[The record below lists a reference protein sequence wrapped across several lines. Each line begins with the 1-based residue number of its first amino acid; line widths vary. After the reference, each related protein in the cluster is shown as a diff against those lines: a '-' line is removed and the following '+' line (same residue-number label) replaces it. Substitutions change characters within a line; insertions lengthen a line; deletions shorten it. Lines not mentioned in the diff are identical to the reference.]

1 MSVNNMTFEQ
11 AATLLN
17 AVHSQVTGMTQIAP
31 ADVTDFISV
40 AQKTLKAGYDPVIN
54 AISQVVGRTIFSVR
68 PYDAKFRGI
77 QADAQKWG
85 AITRK
90 LVVADKPFQDNE
102 AFDLIDGQSVDMY
115 EVNKPEVLQ
124 FNFYGALTFT
134 KSFTIFRTQ
143 LDNAFRGPEE
153 FGQFMGMV
161 MQNALD
167 MIEQTKETCARLA
180 LDNFIAGKIA
190 ATSDVIHLLTEYNTE
205 TGANPAFTV
214 TTIKDPANF
223 PAFIKWTYARIA
235 TLTNMMT
242 ERSAKYQIQVT
253 GQEVMRHTPFERQ
266 KVYLLNWLLNNI
278 DARVLADTYNYKF
291 LEFADVEAVNY
302 WQAIDDPDEI
312 NITPV
317 YLDAAT
323 GNLIEAQ
330 SAVSQANVMGVIFDD
345 EALGYT
351 SMNEFSGVT
360 PMNVRG
366 EYWNQYFNYVLRYW
380 NDFTEKGLVLLLD

>member
-1 MSVNNMTFEQ
+1 MSVNNMSFEQ

-17 AVHSQVTGMTQIAP
+17 AVHSQVPGIQQIAP
-31 ADVTDFISV
+31 TDVTDFISV
-40 AQKTLKAGYDPVIN
+40 AQKTLKAGYDPVLN

-68 PYDAKFRGI
+68 PYDAKFKGI

-90 LVVADKPFQDNE
+90 LVVADKPLEDNE
-102 AFDLIDGQSVDMY
+102 AFNLVDGQSIDMY

-124 FNFYGALTFT
+124 FNYYGAMTFT
-134 KSFTIFRTQ
+134 KSFTIFRSQ
-143 LDNAFRGPEE
+143 LDNAFKGPEE
-153 FGQFMGMV
+153 FGQFMAMV
-161 MQNALD
+161 MQNAMD
-167 MIEQTKETCARLA
+167 MIEQTKESCARLA
-180 LDNFIAGKIA
+180 LGNFIAGKIA

-205 TGANPAFTV
+205 TGANPAFTT

-223 PAFIKWTYARIA
+223 PAFIKWAYARIA

-253 GQEVMRHTPFERQ
+253 GSEVMRHTPLERQ

-312 NITPV
+312 DITPV
-317 YLDAAT
+317 YLDSAT
-323 GNLIEAQ
+323 GGLIEAQ
-330 SAVSQANVMGVIFDD
+330 SSINQTDVMGVIFDD

-351 SMNEFSGVT
+351 SMNEFSGIT

-380 NDFTEKGLVLLLD
+380 NDFTEKGIVLLLD

>member
-1 MSVNNMTFEQ
+1 MSVNNMSFEQ

-17 AVHSQVTGMTQIAP
+17 AVHAQVTGVTTLAP
-31 ADVTDFISV
+31 TDVSGFISV
-40 AQKTLKAGYDPVIN
+40 AQKTLAAGYDPVLN

-77 QADAQKWG
+77 QADTQKWG

-90 LVVADKPFQDNE
+90 LVIADKPLQDNK

-115 EVNKPEVLQ
+115 EVNKPNVLQ
-124 FNFYGALTFT
+124 LNFYGALEYS
-134 KSFTIFRTQ
+134 KSFTIFRSQ
-143 LDNAFRGPEE
+143 LDAAFNGGPTE
-153 FGQFMGMV
+153 FGRFMAMV
-161 MQNALD
+161 TQNALD
-167 MIEQTKETCARLA
+167 MIEQTRETCARLA
-180 LDNFIAGKIA
+180 LCNFIAGKID
-190 ATSDVIHLLTEYNTE
+190 ATADVIHLLSEYNSE
-205 TGANPAFTV
+205 VGGSFTT

-223 PAFIKWTYARIA
+223 PAFVKWVYARIA

-242 ERSAKYQIQVT
+242 ERSALYQIQVT

-266 KVYLLNWLLNNI
+266 KVYILNWLLNNI

-291 LEFADVEAVNY
+291 LEFADVEAVNF
-302 WQAIDDPDEI
+302 WQAIDSPDEI
-312 NITPV
+312 SITPT
-317 YLDAAT
+317 YLDGTT
-323 GNLIEAQ
+323 GALVTGT
-330 SAVSQANVMGVIFDD
+330 AVTQTDVMGVIFDE

-351 SMNEFSGVT
+351 LMNEFSGVT

-366 EYWNQYFNYVLRYW
+366 EYWNQYYNYVLRYW